1 MNSGGNWAQALE
13 AQGFSP
19 GPEAFEE
26 AALRGAWKRAAEL
39 FDQGLCPSQMHLA
52 WAARLSMVQE
62 SAQEGTM
69 ALISRLRDPE
79 ALRRGESSL
88 LGIAAMKGNLEAMR
102 ALRDL
107 GAAPDPETGPDL
119 TWSPLCAAVKRQQ
132 AEAVGL
138 LLEWGADPDRAGA
151 WGDPV
156 LLALQGQSR
165 RILEMLLER
174 GASTDPSTERGKK
187 IFQEALSEG
196 VSLAVSETYFRSLS
210 DGKAHARQIL
220 SRSRKADPDALIQA
234 ILSGVIEAK
243 DALGKAGS
251 FAQAG
256 SWWGLSWTLRQFCK
270 ELETAPML
278 SAGALANS
286 VLKTVL
292 DFQRPEGAAQSQS
305 RSECVKACLA
315 LCSGNAECA
324 SDAGLWVKKSAMRKN
339 WEETA
344 LLAEICLGDEMCFW
358 DLPKTMAMEGSDA
371 NLDGAEGAEYFKA
384 LEWVCKSASEKD
396 LQAALD
402 WCAQREDVPM
412 EIPGFILS
420 MSEARKLLGCM
431 EEAGQACAGE
441 RSGRGGG
448 SGKSI

>member
-1 MNSGGNWAQALE
+1 MISEGNWGQELADR
-13 AQGFSP
+13 GFFP
-19 GPEAFEE
+19 VPEAFEE
-26 AALRGAWKRAAEL
+26 AALRGRWMLAADL
-39 FDQGLCPSQMHLA
+39 FDQGLCPSQKHLA

-62 SAQEGTM
+62 GPQEGTM
-69 ALISRLRDPE
+69 ALIRRLKEPE

-102 ALRDL
+102 ALREL
-107 GAAPDPETGPDL
+107 GAAADPEPGQDL

-132 AEAVGL
+132 ADAVGL

-165 RILEMLLER
+165 RILELLLKS
-174 GASTDPSTERGKK
+174 GASADPSTERGAK
-187 IFQEALSEG
+187 IFQEAISEG

-210 DGKAHARQIL
+210 EGKERARQML
-220 SRSRKADPDALIQA
+220 LRSRKADPDALIQA

-251 FAQAG
+251 FAHAG
-256 SWWGLSWTLRQFCK
+256 SWWALSWTLRQFAK
-270 ELETAPML
+270 ELGQAPML
-278 SAGALANS
+278 GAGALANS
-286 VLKTVL
+286 VLKTIL
-292 DFQRPEGAAQSQS
+292 DIGSPECAAQAEC
-305 RSECVKACLA
+305 RSECVKACIA

-324 SDAGLWVKKSAMRKN
+324 AEAGLWVKKSAMRKN

-344 LLAEICLGDEMCFW
+344 LLAEICLGEGMHFW
-358 DLPKTMAMEGSDA
+358 DLPKTMAMEGA
-371 NLDGAEGAEYFKA
+371 EENLDGEEGAKYFKA
-384 LEWVCKSASEKD
+384 LEWVCKRASEND

-420 MSEARKLLGCM
+420 MSEARKLLGCL
-431 EEAGQACAGE
+431 EEAGQACAQAA
-441 RSGRGGG
+441 SGRGGAV
-448 SGKSI
+448 KSI